1 MDFAGIFDKNF
12 FSFAGMLGGAPGGGL
27 LPLGGASLAA
37 ASGQPHAGENYALLA
52 SGACADDV
60 EKAARFF
67 AERGAEFVTPW
78 LPQTPHSIARTLE
91 ERGIERRRIYTSMY
105 LPVEAER
112 GHGSPEVA
120 AVTAEDAARWGE
132 AAWYA
137 FGGEAGEAA
146 KAYVPFGEYLA
157 NHPKNQAFAL
167 EEQGRYVST
176 ALIHET
182 DEAYG
187 LYYFATV
194 PERRRQGLAAKLMDG
209 VTAALP
215 RRSRSSC
222 SRPRRGSRSTS
233 TTASKS
239 STRCRCTPPA
249 TIFRNSA
256 ASKPRRKTNR
266 NAQTRRGTS

>member
-12 FSFAGMLGGAPGGGL
+12 FSFARMLGGAPGGGL

-52 SGACADDV
+52 
-60 EKAARFF
+60 
-67 AERGAEFVTPW
+67 RGAEAGDVERAASFFAGRSAQFVTPW
-78 LPQTPHSIARTLE
+78 LPQTPQAVARALE
-91 ERGIERRRIYTSMY
+91 ERGIERRKIYTSMY

-112 GHGSPEVA
+112 GQGSPETV
-120 AVTAEDAARWGE
+120 AVTAEESARWGE

-157 NHPKNQAFAL
+157 RHPKNRAFAI
-167 EEQGRYVST
+167 EEQGRFVST

-182 DEAYG
+182 GEAYG
-187 LYYFATV
+187 LYFFATV
-194 PERRRQGLAAKLMDG
+194 PECRRHGLAAKLMDG

-215 RRSRSSC
+215 EKKPLVLLATEAGLPFYINYGFKIIDKVPVYS
-222 SRPRRGSRSTS
+222 
-233 TTASKS
+233 ASDD
-239 STRCRCTPPA
+239 
-249 TIFRNSA
+249 I
-256 ASKPRRKTNR
+256 
-266 NAQTRRGTS
+266 

>member
-12 FSFAGMLGGAPGGGL
+12 FSFAEMLGGAPGGGL

-52 SGACADDV
+52 QGAGADEV

-78 LPQTPHSIARTLE
+78 LPQTPQAVARALE

-112 GHGSPEVA
+112 GHCSPEVA
-120 AVTAEDAARWGE
+120 EVTAAEAARWGE

-137 FGGEAGEAA
+137 FGGEAGEEAR
-146 KAYVPFGEYLA
+146 AYALFGEYLA
-157 NHPKNQAFAL
+157 NHPKNRAFAL
-167 EEQGRYVST
+167 EEEGRYVST

-182 DEAYG
+182 PEAYG

-209 VTAALP
+209 AASALP
-215 RRSRSSC
+215 EKK
-222 SRPRRGSRSTS
+222 PLVLL
-233 TTASKS
+233 
-239 STRCRCTPPA
+239 A
-249 TIFRNSA
+249 TEAGLPFYISYGFKIIDKVPVYSA
-256 ASKPRRKTNR
+256 CDDI
-266 NAQTRRGTS
+266 